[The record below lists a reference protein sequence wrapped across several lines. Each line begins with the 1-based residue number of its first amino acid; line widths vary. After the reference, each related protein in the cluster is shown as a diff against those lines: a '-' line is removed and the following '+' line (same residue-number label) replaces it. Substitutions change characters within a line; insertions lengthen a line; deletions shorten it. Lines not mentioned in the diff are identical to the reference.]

1 MKRRLLWLSLGIL
14 LGMVAGY
21 FYLRAPA
28 PAPAPT
34 PAGAPPAPPVNIA
47 IEDGQT
53 IDFSSGQ
60 PVVTESAEDR
70 AALEHAKREMEEAAK
85 DVTFSPKPAA
95 PAR

>member
-1 MKRRLLWLSLGIL
+1 MKRRLLWLSLGIV

-21 FYLRAPA
+21 LYLRAPA
-28 PAPAPT
+28 PAPAP
-34 PAGAPPAPPVNIA
+34 AGPPPAPPVNIA
-47 IEDGQT
+47 IEDGKT

-60 PVVTESAEDR
+60 PVVTDSAEDR
-70 AALEHAKREMEEAAK
+70 AALERAKREMEEAAK